1 MALGSA
7 PKRDQ
12 IFFSGLIIT
21 VSYNSA
27 TCLFGDLAASCK
39 EPDGTVSVVNIYG
52 VARSVATLLQ
62 GMYGG
67 IINCLFVNQPWIF
80 IVIVLPA
87 VLTCGSA
94 YIMGVKGKRITKMVG
109 PDGKK
114 D

>member
-1 MALGSA
+1 
-7 PKRDQ
+7 
-12 IFFSGLIIT
+12 
-21 VSYNSA
+21 
-27 TCLFGDLAASCK
+27 
-39 EPDGTVSVVNIYG
+39 
-52 VARSVATLLQ
+52 
-62 GMYGG
+62 MYGG

-87 VLTCGSA
+87 VLTCGFA